1 MQVRLADLERAETS
15 RPDRAL
21 VRRHRCG
28 ARRDS
33 ARRIV
38 DHGRRCPKRTRTLLR
53 RQRSCNEC
61 AGADTTLK
69 ISFREKLRVSIQ
81 HRQPRHAQL
90 ARKPTA
96 RWDEFSGA
104 QLAPNDA
111 VTEAIVD
118 LLMERFSCAAI
129 DAD

>member
-21 VRRHRCG
+21 VPRHRCSAG
-28 ARRDS
+28 RDS

-38 DHGRRCPKRTRTLLR
+38 DLGRRCAKRTRTVLR
-53 RQRSCNEC
+53 RQRSCNER

-69 ISFREKLRVSIQ
+69 ISFREELRVSIQ

-104 QLAPNDA
+104 QLALNDA
-111 VTEAIVD
+111 MAKGIVD
-118 LLMERFSCAAI
+118 LLMERFSHTAI

>member
-21 VRRHRCG
+21 VGRNRCG

-38 DHGRRCPKRTRTLLR
+38 DPGRRCPKRTRIVLR
-53 RQRSCNEC
+53 RQRCCDEC

-69 ISFREKLRVSIQ
+69 ISFREKLRVSVQ

-90 ARKPTA
+90 ARKATA
-96 RWDEFSGA
+96 RGNEFPCA

-111 VTEAIVD
+111 MPEGIVY
-118 LLMERFSCAAI
+118 LLMERFSHTAI